1 MLWPKLCFVER
12 DTSLNMRAWIR
23 FTQHNQSAG
32 GMCVESRSGARG
44 CRIGRGSTSLV
55 ILGRDAQM
63 ITREK
68 LRIYEKF
75 GGDIDGWARAS
86 KLSEQ
91 SITDQDWRLID
102 EVLQSLVI
110 VQSGLAS
117 PDFEA
122 QARARTA
129 DIAQDEDV
137 RGRLFQLAKSKK

>member
-1 MLWPKLCFVER
+1 
-12 DTSLNMRAWIR
+12 
-23 FTQHNQSAG
+23 
-32 GMCVESRSGARG
+32 
-44 CRIGRGSTSLV
+44 
-55 ILGRDAQM
+55 M

-75 GGDIDGWARAS
+75 GGDIDGWARTS

-102 EVLQSLVI
+102 EILQSLVI